1 LTAFVKQMDGKP
13 YEKNLMEMVR
23 GTMSLNSGEDLSG
36 VFCSE
41 LVAAAYQ
48 RYPCHTTPHHTAM
61 TQRNAMQLARTH
73 AR

>member
-48 RYPCHTTPHHTAM
+48 RYPCHTAP
-61 TQRNAMQLARTH
+61 QRNAW
-73 AR
+73 

>member
-1 LTAFVKQMDGKP
+1 MKQMDGKP

-48 RYPCHTTPHHTAM
+48 RYPCHPPRCNSH
-61 TQRNAMQLARTH
+61 ARTH
-73 AR
+73 AW

>member
-1 LTAFVKQMDGKP
+1 VGRKKRTHRAERSAESLDPLAAFVKQMDGKP

-48 RYPCHTTPHHTAM
+48 RYAACGS
-61 TQRNAMQLARTH
+61 
-73 AR
+73 